1 MEAIRLMFDD
11 FGNFIMNLI
20 AGLPGIVIA
29 MVVHEYAHARV
40 AYALG
45 DYTPRLQGRLT
56 LNPAAHVDPI
66 GLLMLFI
73 VHFGWAKPVQIN
85 PMNFS
90 NPKRD
95 DILVSV
101 AGPASNLI
109 TAFIALIIL
118 VLLAKFD
125 FPFSEGTLLVF
136 NLIIIYNINFAIFNM
151 LPIPPLDGSHILKNL
166 LPYELARQYEYLE
179 RYSFIFLIIILM
191 TPVLSYI
198 FVPLQR
204 FIFGIFQGI
213 VNILL

>member
-1 MEAIRLMFDD
+1 MFDD
-11 FGNFIMNLI
+11 IGGFLTTLV

-40 AYALG
+40 ADALG
-45 DYTPRLQGRLT
+45 DYTPRMQGRLT

-66 GLLMLFI
+66 GLAMLFI

-90 NPKRD
+90 NPRRD
-95 DILVSV
+95 DILVSL

-109 TAFIALIIL
+109 TSFIALIIL

-125 FPFSEGTLLVF
+125 FPFSEGALVVF
-136 NLIIIYNINFAIFNM
+136 NLIIVYNINFAIFNM
-151 LPIPPLDGSHILKNL
+151 LPIPPLDGSHILRNL
-166 LPYELARQYEYLE
+166 LPYEMARAYAQLE
-179 RYSFIFLIIILM
+179 RYSFIFLIIIIA
-191 TPVLSYI
+191 TPVLSYVFI
-198 FVPLQR
+198 PLQR
-204 FIFGIFQGI
+204 LIFGLFQGI

>member
-1 MEAIRLMFDD
+1 MFDD
-11 FGNFIMNLI
+11 IGGFLMNLI

-29 MVVHEYAHARV
+29 MTVHEYSHARV

-45 DYTPRLQGRLT
+45 DFTPRLQGRLT

-85 PMNFS
+85 PLNFS
-90 NPKRD
+90 NPRRD
-95 DILVSV
+95 DILVSL

-109 TAFIALIIL
+109 VSFVALIVL
-118 VLLAKFD
+118 VMLAKLD
-125 FPFSEGTLLVF
+125 LPLSEGVLVVF

-151 LPIPPLDGSHILKNL
+151 LPIPPLDGSHILRNL
-166 LPYELARQYEYLE
+166 LPYNLARAYEQLE
-179 RYSFIFLIIILM
+179 RYSFIFLIIIIA
-191 TPVLSYI
+191 TPVLSYV

-204 FIFGIFQGI
+204 FIFGIFRSI
-213 VNILL
+213 VDVLL

>member
-1 MEAIRLMFDD
+1 MFDD
-11 FGNFIMNLI
+11 IGILI
-20 AGLPGIVIA
+20 AGIPAIIIA
-29 MVVHEYAHARV
+29 MVVHEYSHARV

-45 DYTPRLQGRLT
+45 DYTPQLQGRLT
-56 LNPAAHVDPI
+56 LNPVAHVDPI

-90 NPKRD
+90 NPRRD
-95 DILVSV
+95 DILVSL

-109 TAFIALIIL
+109 TAFVFTIML
-118 VLLAKFD
+118 VLMVKFHI
-125 FPFSEGTLLVF
+125 PFSEGLLVVF
-136 NLIIIYNINFAIFNM
+136 KLIIIYNINFAIFNM
-151 LPIPPLDGSHILKNL
+151 LPIPPLDGSHILRNV
-166 LPYELARQYEYLE
+166 LPYEMARAYEQLE
-179 RYSFIFLIIILM
+179 RYSFVFLILIIA
-191 TPVLSYI
+191 TPILDYV

>member
-1 MEAIRLMFDD
+1 MFDD
-11 FGNFIMNLI
+11 IGGFLMNLI

-29 MVVHEYAHARV
+29 MVIHEYSHARV

-66 GLLMLFI
+66 GLLMLFL

-90 NPKRD
+90 NPRRD
-95 DILVSV
+95 DILVSL

-109 TAFIALIIL
+109 VSFVALIIL
-118 VLLAKFD
+118 VLLAKMD
-125 FPFSEGTLLVF
+125 FPLSEGLLVVF

-151 LPIPPLDGSHILKNL
+151 LPIPPLDGSHILRNI
-166 LPYELARQYEYLE
+166 LPYELARAYEGLE
-179 RYSFIFLIIILM
+179 RYSFIFLLIIIA
-191 TPVLSYI
+191 TPVLSYV

-204 FIFGIFQGI
+204 FIFSIFQGI

>member
-1 MEAIRLMFDD
+1 MFDD
-11 FGNFIMNLI
+11 LGGFFMNLI

-29 MVVHEYAHARV
+29 MVIHEYSHARV

-45 DYTPRLQGRLT
+45 DITPRLQGRLT

-66 GLLMLFI
+66 GLLMLFL

-85 PMNFS
+85 PTNFN
-90 NPKRD
+90 NPRRD
-95 DILVSV
+95 DILVSL

-109 TAFIALIIL
+109 VSFVALIIL

-125 FPFSEGTLLVF
+125 FPLTEGLLVVF

-151 LPIPPLDGSHILKNL
+151 LPIPPLDGSHILRNL
-166 LPYELARQYEYLE
+166 LPYEMARAYEQLE
-179 RYSFIFLIIILM
+179 RYSFIFLLIIIA
-191 TPVLSYI
+191 TPILSYV

>member
-1 MEAIRLMFDD
+1 MFDD
-11 FGNFIMNLI
+11 IGGFLMNLI

-90 NPKRD
+90 NPRRD
-95 DILVSV
+95 DILVSI

-109 TAFIALIIL
+109 TSFIALIVL

-151 LPIPPLDGSHILKNL
+151 LPIPPLDGSHILRNL

-198 FVPLQR
+198 FVPLQK

>member
-1 MEAIRLMFDD
+1 MFDD
-11 FGNFIMNLI
+11 IGGFLMNLI

-90 NPKRD
+90 NPRRD
-95 DILVSV
+95 DILVSL

-109 TAFIALIIL
+109 TAFIALIAL

-151 LPIPPLDGSHILKNL
+151 LPIPPLDGSHILRNL

-198 FVPLQR
+198 FVPLQK

>member
-1 MEAIRLMFDD
+1 MFDD
-11 FGNFIMNLI
+11 LGGFLMNLI

-29 MVVHEYAHARV
+29 MTVHEYSHARV

-45 DYTPRLQGRLT
+45 DFTPRLQGRLT

-85 PMNFS
+85 PLNFN
-90 NPKRD
+90 NPRRD
-95 DILVSV
+95 DILVSL

-109 TAFIALIIL
+109 VSFVALIVL
-118 VLLAKFD
+118 VMLAKLD
-125 FPFSEGTLLVF
+125 FPLSEGVLVVF

-151 LPIPPLDGSHILKNL
+151 LPIPPLDGSHILRNL
-166 LPYELARQYEYLE
+166 LPYNLARAYEQLE
-179 RYSFIFLIIILM
+179 RYSFIFLIIIIA
-191 TPVLSYI
+191 TPVLSYV

-204 FIFGIFQGI
+204 FIFGIFQSI

>member
-1 MEAIRLMFDD
+1 MFDD

>member
-1 MEAIRLMFDD
+1 MFDD
-11 FGNFIMNLI
+11 IGGFMMNLI

-29 MVVHEYAHARV
+29 MTVHEYSHARV

-45 DYTPRLQGRLT
+45 DFTPRLQGRLT

-85 PMNFS
+85 PLNFS
-90 NPKRD
+90 NPRRD
-95 DILVSV
+95 DILVSL

-109 TAFIALIIL
+109 VSFVALIVL
-118 VLLAKFD
+118 VMLAKLD
-125 FPFSEGTLLVF
+125 LPLSEGVLVVF

-151 LPIPPLDGSHILKNL
+151 LPIPPLDGSHILRNL
-166 LPYELARQYEYLE
+166 LPYNLARAYEQIE
-179 RYSFIFLIIILM
+179 RYSFIFLIIIIA
-191 TPVLSYI
+191 TPVLSYV

-204 FIFGIFQGI
+204 FIFGIFRSI
-213 VNILL
+213 VEVLI

>member
-1 MEAIRLMFDD
+1 MFDD
-11 FGNFIMNLI
+11 IGGFLTTLV

-29 MVVHEYAHARV
+29 MVIHEYSHARV
-40 AYALG
+40 ADALG
-45 DYTPRLQGRLT
+45 DFTPRMQGRLT
-56 LNPAAHVDPI
+56 LNPAAHVDPL
-66 GLLMLFI
+66 GLAMLFL

-90 NPKRD
+90 NPRRD
-95 DILVSV
+95 DILVSL

-109 TAFIALIIL
+109 TSFVALIVL
-118 VLLAKFD
+118 VLLAKLD
-125 FPFSEGTLLVF
+125 FPLSEGLLVVF
-136 NLIIIYNINFAIFNM
+136 NLIIVYNINFAIFNM
-151 LPIPPLDGSHILKNL
+151 LPIPPLDGSHILRNI
-166 LPYELARQYEYLE
+166 LPYEMARAYAQLE
-179 RYSFIFLIIILM
+179 RYSFIFLLIILM

>member
-1 MEAIRLMFDD
+1 MFDD
-11 FGNFIMNLI
+11 FGGFLMELI

-56 LNPAAHVDPI
+56 LNPTAHVDPL
-66 GLLMLFI
+66 GLAMLFL

-90 NPKRD
+90 NPRRD
-95 DILVSV
+95 DILVSL

-109 TAFIALIIL
+109 TAFITLIVF
-118 VLLAKFD
+118 VLMAKLD
-125 FPFSEGTLLVF
+125 FPFSEGVLVVF

-151 LPIPPLDGSHILKNL
+151 LPIPPLDGSHILRNL
-166 LPYELARQYEYLE
+166 LPYELAQRYEELE
-179 RYSFIFLIIILM
+179 RYSFIFLLIILM

-204 FIFGIFQGI
+204 LIFGIFRSI
-213 VNILL
+213 VGILL